1 MICELNGS
9 SLWQLPFNV
18 SKCKLL
24 HLGQFNPRH
33 SYTIEG
39 VDIEKAKEE
48 KDLGVII
55 DSELKFHA
63 RD

>member
-1 MICELNGS
+1 
-9 SLWQLPFNV
+9 
-18 SKCKLL
+18 L
-24 HLGQFNPRH
+24 HLGQFNPRY

-39 VDIEKAKEE
+39 VDVEKAKEE